1 MSTQCPQ
8 TLVVEGP
15 LVCPE
20 SGVKHGQVLIDGGV
34 FTEVHGPRR
43 KPDLFFDDNHLIF
56 PGFVDVHVHLREGQ
70 EYKEDYL
77 TGAAA
82 AAQGGVT
89 SCLDMPNNPISPVD
103 AETMARKLSKLP
115 DSPINIG
122 MYAAIGPGTQ
132 GFDFPHYKLFMAHST
147 GPLFFESLKDIA
159 PTLEHY
165 RGSQVTYHCEDPEML
180 QALEGQGSHEEQR
193 PPEAEAAAVKVAIE
207 LAERFDLK
215 TNIAHLSSRQGL
227 ELLLEHPHITREVT
241 PHHLFFD
248 LENRSKFERGELL
261 KMNPPLRDSQTRE
274 ALMAAFKGGQIHFLA
289 TDHAPHTLEEK
300 LGPNPPSGVPH
311 LDTYGAFVAWLH
323 LEHDISAAHLAR
335 HCCALPGAFMGPK
348 LGRIEVGY
356 RGDLAILNLKESWTV
371 KAEDLKT
378 KCAWSPF
385 EGFTFPGRVVR
396 TIAAG
401 QVVF

>member
-1 MSTQCPQ
+1 M

-20 SGVKHGQVLIDGGV
+20 NGVKRGQVLIENGV
-34 FTEVHGPRR
+34 FTEVHGKSR
-43 KPDLFFDDNHLIF
+43 KPDLEFDDDHLVF

-89 SCLDMPNNPISPVD
+89 SCLDMPNNPVSPVD
-103 AETMARKLSKLP
+103 RETIDRKLAKLP

-122 MYAAIGPGTQ
+122 LYAAIGPGTI

-147 GPLFFESLKDIA
+147 GPLFYQSLDDIA
-159 PTLEHY
+159 PTLENY
-165 RGSQVTYHCEDPEML
+165 RGAQITYHCEDPQML
-180 QALEGQGSHEEQR
+180 QELEGQGTHEEQR
-193 PPEAEAAAVKVAIE
+193 PERAEAAAVKVAIE
-207 LAERFDLK
+207 LAERFDIK
-215 TNIAHLSSRQGL
+215 TNIAHLSSQKGL
-227 ELLLEHPHITREVT
+227 EMLLSHPEITREVT

-248 LENRSKFERGELL
+248 IENRSSFQRGELL
-261 KMNPPLRDSQTRE
+261 KMNPPLREASTRE
-274 ALMAAFKGGQIHFLA
+274 ALMAAFKAGKISFLA

-300 LGPNPPSGVPH
+300 QGPNPPSGVPH
-311 LDTYGAFVAWLH
+311 LDTYGAFVTWLH
-323 LEHDISAAHLAR
+323 LEHGIEPAHLAR
-335 HCCALPGAFMGPK
+335 HCCSLPGAFMGPK
-348 LGRIEVGY
+348 LGRIEVGF
-356 RGDLAILNLKESWTV
+356 RGDLAVLNLKKPWTV
-371 KAEDLKT
+371 KAENLNT

-401 QVVF
+401 QVVY